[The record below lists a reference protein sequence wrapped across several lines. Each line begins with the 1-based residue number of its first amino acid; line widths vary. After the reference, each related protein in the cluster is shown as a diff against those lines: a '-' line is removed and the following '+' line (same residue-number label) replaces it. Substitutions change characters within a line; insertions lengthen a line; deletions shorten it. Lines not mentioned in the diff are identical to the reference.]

1 MAVDQQDYGYP
12 GDSYNKH
19 IHIKNDGHLTVI
31 NRWSVRPE
39 AFRQVRYFPDSSL
52 IKSPDFLPV

>member
-31 NRWSVRPE
+31 NR
-39 AFRQVRYFPDSSL
+39 
-52 IKSPDFLPV
+52 